1 MPFFCLVT
9 KVPSIDARE
18 LWMEDLEAEKS
29 DWSCSNFLAF
39 VVFFPQPQKLSISHF
54 CYHFFF
60 HTSGLSPRNLELRC
74 R

>member
-1 MPFFCLVT
+1 MPFFASLP

-29 DWSCSNFLAF
+29 DMLQQFLGHLL
-39 VVFFPQPQKLSISHF
+39 FFFSTSKVKHLTFLLP
-54 CYHFFF
+54 FFF